1 MGVIILALQT
11 TLMELGK
18 TPLYK
23 VDRLQ
28 QPDEIERRLTAA
40 YQACCDIGVALTKAN
55 MALALGLSSET
66 LNDWIA
72 GKYKGRDGVTMSY
85 ADQVDNES
93 EQKAI
98 MAVASALKKWVIVS
112 QSMLEIGSQI
122 NKTPAGSIFLLK
134 AVHHLV
140 EIEQDKTDKQLN
152 LDTVLSLYTAY
163 LKSNKQ

>member
-1 MGVIILALQT
+1 MALQSI
-11 TLMELGK
+11 LMELGNI
-18 TPLYK
+18 PLYK
-23 VDRLQ
+23 IDKLQ

-40 YQACCDIGVALTKAN
+40 YHACCDIGVALTKAN
-55 MALALGLSSET
+55 MALALGLSMDT

-72 GKYKGRDGVTMSY
+72 GKYNSSNGIVKY
-85 ADQVDNES
+85 VDSAKDEA
-93 EQKAI
+93 EEKAI
-98 MAVASALKKWVIVS
+98 MAVNATLKKWVIVS

>member
-1 MGVIILALQT
+1 MQS

-18 TPLYK
+18 LPIYK

-28 QPDEIERRLTAA
+28 QPDEIERRLTEA
-40 YQACCDIGVALTKAN
+40 YYACCDIGVALTKAN
-55 MALALGLSSET
+55 MALALGLSMDT

-72 GKYKGRDGVTMSY
+72 GKYNSSDGMAKY
-85 ADQVDNES
+85 VDAAKDEA
-93 EQKAI
+93 EKKAI
-98 MAVASALKKWVIVS
+98 IAANEALKKWVIVS

-140 EIEQDKTDKQLN
+140 EIEQDKGNNQLN
-152 LDTVLSLYTAY
+152 FDSLLSLVDAYTKAH
-163 LKSNKQ
+163 KNDNPPTP